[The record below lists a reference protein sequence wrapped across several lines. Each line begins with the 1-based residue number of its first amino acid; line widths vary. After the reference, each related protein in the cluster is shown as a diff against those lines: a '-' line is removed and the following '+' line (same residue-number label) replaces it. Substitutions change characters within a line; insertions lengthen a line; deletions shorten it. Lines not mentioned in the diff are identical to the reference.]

1 LISEELMQVTTQD
14 RILALASDTGEA
26 LWWFDGLATLKV
38 TGEHSGGLFSLIEM
52 VRPPNAEIPLHVHHR
67 EDELFY
73 LIDGELEARV
83 GDRTIHGKAGSTIF
97 APREI
102 PHAIRV
108 GPHRAVHY
116 LLLYTPAGFEG
127 FIRDTSKPARELTL
141 PPPPDAPPTPT
152 QMQALSEMMRDRYGC
167 EWVDSLT

>member
-1 LISEELMQVTTQD
+1 MQVAMQD
-14 RILALASDTGEA
+14 RILDLASGTGEA

-38 TGEHSGGLFSLIEM
+38 TGEQSGGLFSLIEM
-52 VRPPNAEIPLHVHHR
+52 LYPASAVVPRHVHHR

-73 LIDGELEARV
+73 LIDGELEMRV
-83 GDRTIHGKAGSTIF
+83 GERTIHAKAGTTIF

-102 PHAIRV
+102 PHGFQV
-108 GPHRAVHY
+108 GPHRPVHY
-116 LLLYTPAGFEG
+116 LILYTLAGFEG

-141 PPPPDAPPTPT
+141 PPPPDAPPTQA

-167 EWVDSLT
+167 EWVVDNPT